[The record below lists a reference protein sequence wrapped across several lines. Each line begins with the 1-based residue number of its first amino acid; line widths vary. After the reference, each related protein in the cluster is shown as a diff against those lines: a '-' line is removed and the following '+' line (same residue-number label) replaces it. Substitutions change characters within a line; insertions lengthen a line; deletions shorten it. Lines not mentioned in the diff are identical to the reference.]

1 MIVLFLNFWGIA
13 ILFSIAATP
22 VYIPINSVWRYFFCI
37 HSDTGHFLF
46 FYNSHTN
53 RCEMIS
59 YCVSHLYFLNNQWY
73 WTSFHVLFGYL
84 CPCGKKSIQ
93 IFCKFFKH
101 FLLLSCMITLYIL
114 DIISYWICDFTNIL
128 SHVVGSVQ
136 FSHAVMFNSLQTH
149 ELKHARPPYPSPT
162 SGVYSNPC
170 PLSQWCHPTISSS
183 VITFSSYPQSFPAS
197 GSYQISQLFASG
209 GQSIGASVQHQSFQ
223 WTPRLISF
231 RMDWLDLLADQGILK
246 SLLQRHSS
254 KASILRCS
262 VFFIVHLSH
271 PYMTTGKTIGLTRW
285 TFFGKIMSLFFNK
298 LSRLVITFL
307 PRSKGLLISWL

>member
-136 FSHAVMFNSLQTH
+136 FSSVMQLCSTLCKPMNWSMPGLPIHHQLLESTQTH
-149 ELKHARPPYPSPT
+149 VHWVSDATQPSH
-162 SGVYSNPC
+162 
-170 PLSQWCHPTISSS
+170 PLSSHSPPTLNLS
-183 VITFSSYPQSFPAS
+183 
-197 GSYQISQLFASG
+197 
-209 GQSIGASVQHQSFQ
+209 QHQG
-223 WTPRLISF
+223 LI
-231 RMDWLDLLADQGILK
+231 K
-246 SLLQRHSS
+246 
-254 KASILRCS
+254 
-262 VFFIVHLSH
+262 
-271 PYMTTGKTIGLTRW
+271 
-285 TFFGKIMSLFFNK
+285 
-298 LSRLVITFL
+298 
-307 PRSKGLLISWL
+307 